1 MATAFL
7 GKGHSTHEHKRR
19 FNELPLALQPNTRKS
34 VIQHE
39 PAQTRQK
46 PRQKDVKGVIKTGE
60 PHFQKHL
67 ETV

>member
-1 MATAFL
+1 MVTTLL
-7 GKGHSTHEHKRR
+7 GKGHSTLEHKRR
-19 FNELPLALQPNTRKS
+19 FNELPLALQPNTRTS

-39 PAQTRQK
+39 PVQTRQK

-60 PHFQKHL
+60 THFQKRL